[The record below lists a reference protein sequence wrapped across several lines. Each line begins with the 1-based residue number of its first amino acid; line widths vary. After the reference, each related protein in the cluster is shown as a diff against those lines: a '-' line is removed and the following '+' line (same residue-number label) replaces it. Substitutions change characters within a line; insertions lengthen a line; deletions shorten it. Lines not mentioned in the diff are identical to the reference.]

1 MDRLLAAY
9 RALRTAAP
17 HGLPGALRAALTR
30 HYAVHGVEF
39 RLVDY
44 AMDALRPAEGDA
56 SGDAGVVSART
67 GPAGRAFGSQ
77 RPFVEPLD
85 GPAGADPSAL
95 LTAHL
100 PVSVRGN
107 AVGVLT
113 VRVPRDRLTADV
125 IAELGEIAEALGHAV
140 AVADRDTD
148 LYLRAGRTERL
159 TLAAEMQW
167 QLLPGR
173 SVSRP
178 EFDLGGHLE
187 PAYAIRGDVFDWSTS
202 AEHLTLTVING
213 MGEGIEAA
221 LLTNLAVNALRN
233 ARRAGLGLAEQ
244 AYLADQA
251 VYGQYRGVAYV
262 SALLLRFELATGL
275 VTVIDAGSPRMWL
288 RRRGRVELPPFD
300 AQLPLGM
307 FEDTEYRPERFRVE
321 PGDRLF
327 FLSDGVYDAASPAG
341 ERYEEKAL
349 ARALS
354 STGLLP
360 PGQVPRAV
368 LEELARYRG
377 GPSPEDDAMV
387 VCLDWHG

>member
-1 MDRLLAAY
+1 MDRLVAAY

-17 HGLPGALRAALTR
+17 YELLGSLRAVLLR
-30 HYAVHGVEF
+30 HYAIGEAEL

-44 AMDALRPAEGDA
+44 AMSALRPVE
-56 SGDAGVVSART
+56 SGPDGGGTVSART

-77 RPFVEPLD
+77 RPFVEPAGRAD
-85 GPAGADPSAL
+85 GGL
-95 LTAHL
+95 LTVHL

-107 AVGVLT
+107 TTGVLT
-113 VRVPRDRLTADV
+113 VRVPRDRFSADV
-125 IAELGEIAEALGHAV
+125 LAELGEIAEALGHEL

-173 SVSRP
+173 SCSRP

-187 PAYAIRGDVFDWSTS
+187 PAYSIRGDNFDWATS
-202 AEHLTLTVING
+202 AEHLTLSVING
-213 MGEGIEAA
+213 MGEGIGAA

-233 ARRAGLGLAEQ
+233 ARRAGLGLVEQ

-251 VYGQYRGVAYV
+251 LYGQYRGAAHVA
-262 SALLLRFELATGL
+262 ALLLRFELATGL
-275 VTVIDAGSPRMWL
+275 VTVIDAGSPRVWL
-288 RRRGRVELPPFD
+288 RRRGAVEMPAFE

-307 FEDTEYRPERFRVE
+307 FEDTEYRTEQFQVE

-341 ERYEEKAL
+341 ERYREKAL

-354 STGLLP
+354 NSGLLP
-360 PGQVPRAV
+360 PAQVPRAV
-368 LEELARYRG
+368 LGELAGYRG

-387 VCLDWHG
+387 VCLDWRG

>member
-1 MDRLLAAY
+1 MAAY

-17 HGLPGALRAALTR
+17 YELLGSLRAVLLR
-30 HYAVHGVEF
+30 HYAIGEAQL

-44 AMDALRPAEGDA
+44 AMSALRPVETGPD
-56 SGDAGVVSART
+56 GAGAVSART

-77 RPFVEPLD
+77 RPFVEPSGRAD
-85 GPAGADPSAL
+85 GGGGGP
-95 LTAHL
+95 LTVHL

-107 AVGVLT
+107 TTGVLT
-113 VRVPRDRLTADV
+113 VRVPRDRFSADV
-125 IAELGEIAEALGHAV
+125 LAELGEIAEALGHELT
-140 AVADRDTD
+140 VADRDTD

-173 SVSRP
+173 SCSRP

-187 PAYAIRGDVFDWSTS
+187 PAYAIRGDNFDWATS
-202 AEHLTLTVING
+202 AEHLTLSVING
-213 MGEGIEAA
+213 MGEGIAAA

-233 ARRAGLGLAEQ
+233 ARRAGLGLVEQ

-251 VYGQYRGVAYV
+251 LYGQYRGAAHV

-275 VTVIDAGSPRMWL
+275 VTVIDAGSPRVWL
-288 RRRGRVELPPFD
+288 RRRGTVEIPAFE

-307 FEDTEYRPERFRVE
+307 FEDTEYRTEQFQVE

-341 ERYEEKAL
+341 ERYGEKAL

-354 STGLLP
+354 NSGLLP
-360 PGQVPRAV
+360 PAQVPRAV
-368 LEELARYRG
+368 LGELAGYRG

-387 VCLDWHG
+387 VCLDWRG